1 VVPLLVEDV
10 RFAYQPLINL
20 KTGGIVAI
28 ETLPRGNIH
37 DLVRDA
43 VRQRQLTALDRSLAL
58 AAADSAAQS
67 ESLLPLNINLLA
79 ATVVDDHAGIDELRA
94 ELRKLGRREHEVTLE
109 IGPPQGSREAAELPR
124 GVEYL
129 RACGFRVALDD
140 VGSSGMPLTLIVD
153 TRPDLIKLAPDV
165 VRTLPDRPD
174 RLAVL
179 ESVHHL
185 CQSIGTRLLAQGVD
199 SEPQLAALRRQGI
212 RFVQGNL
219 LARST
224 RRPPTAL
231 SIPGITAEADDA
243 SIAGSTAN
251 AGPRVTEFLSP
262 ATIVRADVIADEVR
276 EAFTNQPD
284 ITSVVLADDQLRPQ
298 WTIDRNRFLLAVTG
312 PYGYALH
319 AKKPASR
326 LADRPLLMTTATTAV
341 AAVRLLTGQGQ
352 ERSRQDP
359 VVVDEMGRCLGVVRT
374 GDLIRGMAELK
385 VEHAAS
391 LNPLTQ
397 LPGSESIADEVARR
411 IDRGEEFAAG
421 WLDIDAFKMVN
432 DIAGFSAGDDL
443 IRSVGRSL
451 TDAATAL
458 HSMRVAHVGGDD
470 FLLVADPDDLHTLAE
485 MLLDPPRETNG
496 MSISLSLATLVCG
509 HGSVASYDEVSQQLA
524 PLKRRAKSLRG
535 SSWVRSRPHT
545 DRLEILR
552 GVPQETTTVSTSVST
567 SDSYPSHPERSPENP
582 ADSDATVSFLRVS

>member
-1 VVPLLVEDV
+1 VVPLLVEDI

-28 ETLPRGNIH
+28 EALPRGNIH

-43 VRQRQLTALDRSLAL
+43 VRRRQLTALDRSLAL
-58 AAADSAAQS
+58 AAIDSAARS
-67 ESLLPLNINLLA
+67 DSLLPLNINLLA
-79 ATVVDDHAGIDELRA
+79 GTVVDDHAGIDELRT
-94 ELRKLGRREHEVTLE
+94 ELRELGRREHEITIE
-109 IGPPQGSREAAELPR
+109 IGPPQGSREAAELPH

-129 RACGFRVALDD
+129 RACGVRVALDD
-140 VGSSGMPLTLIVD
+140 VGGCAMPLTLISD

-174 RLAVL
+174 RVAVL
-179 ESVHHL
+179 EAVHHL
-185 CQSIGTRLLAQGVD
+185 CRSIGTRLLAQGVD

-212 RFVQGNL
+212 RIVQGNL

-231 SIPGITAEADDA
+231 SIPAIAADAE
-243 SIAGSTAN
+243 SIGGSTAN

-262 ATIVRADVIADEVR
+262 ATILRANVIADEVR
-276 EAFTNQPD
+276 QAFTERPD

-319 AKKPASR
+319 AQKPASR
-326 LADRPLLMTTATTAV
+326 LADPPLLMTTATTAV
-341 AAVRLLTGQGQ
+341 AALRLLTGQGQ
-352 ERSRQDP
+352 EQTHQDP
-359 VVVDEMGRCLGVVRT
+359 VVVDEADRCLGVVRIS
-374 GDLIRGMAELK
+374 DLVRGMAELK

-391 LNPLTQ
+391 LNPLTK
-397 LPGSESIADEVARR
+397 LPGSDSIADEVARR
-411 IDRGEEFAAG
+411 IDRGEEFAVG
-421 WLDIDAFKMVN
+421 WLDIDAFKTVN
-432 DIAGFSAGDDL
+432 DVAGFSAGDDL

-451 TDAATAL
+451 TDAAATL

-470 FLLVADPDDLHTLAE
+470 FLLVADPNDLHTLAE
-485 MLLDPPRETNG
+485 MLLDPPRETHG

-509 HGSVASYDEVSQQLA
+509 HGSVAAYDEVSQQLA

-545 DRLEILR
+545 DRPEILR
-552 GVPQETTTVSTSVST
+552 GTPEEAITVST
-567 SDSYPSHPERSPENP
+567 SDSPPPHPERPPENP
-582 ADSDATVSFLRVS
+582 AGSDATVSFRRVS